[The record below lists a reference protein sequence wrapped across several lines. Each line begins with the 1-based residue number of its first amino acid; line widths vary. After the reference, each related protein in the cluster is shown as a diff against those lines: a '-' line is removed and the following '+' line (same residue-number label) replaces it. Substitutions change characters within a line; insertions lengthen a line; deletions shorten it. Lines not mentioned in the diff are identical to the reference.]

1 MTPAETLLGRRIL
14 VTRTSDQADELVEM
28 LSSRGAEALS
38 VPVMRLEPL
47 LKPEQF
53 RELGEGIATRN
64 WDDVVFTSAN
74 AVRLVLPRFAGSTPA
89 ARLFAIGPGTAAAAV
104 ELGWSV
110 ESLPESF
117 IAESLAERLLSERL
131 AGRRLLLP
139 RAAEARAV
147 LPEALQ
153 KAGAEVEVVALYR
166 MRPVQ
171 RSREQLARVLS
182 EPGLDCVTFASAS
195 AVVCFQ
201 ELAEG
206 RASPEQVLV
215 ACIGPI
221 TAEAARLAGMAALLV
236 AREHTLLGL
245 VSALELHLGRLPENE
260 RHS

>member
-1 MTPAETLLGRRIL
+1 MTPTETLLGRRIL
-14 VTRTSDQADELVEM
+14 VTRASDQADELVEM
-28 LSSRGAEALS
+28 LGSRGAKPLS

-47 LKPEQF
+47 LTPEQF
-53 RELGEGIATRN
+53 GELGEGIAAGK

-74 AVRLVLPRFAGSTPA
+74 AVRLVLPRFEGSRPA
-89 ARLFAIGPGTAAAAV
+89 ARIFAIGPGTAAAAA

-117 IAESLAERLLSERL
+117 IAESLAERLLSERM

-147 LPEALQ
+147 LPDALQ
-153 KAGAEVEVVALYR
+153 RAGAEVEVVALYR
-166 MRPVQ
+166 MRPEQ
-171 RSREQLARVLS
+171 RSRKQLADVLS

-206 RASPEQVLV
+206 RAIPEQVLV

-221 TAEAARLAGMAALLV
+221 TAEAARLAGMDARLV
-236 AREHTLLGL
+236 AREHSLSGL